1 MLAPPSPPLTVTALP
16 PIRIIPRLDIKGEN
30 VVKGVR
36 LEGLRVVGKPDAFA
50 RRYYAEGADEILFI
64 DIVASLYG
72 RNNILGV
79 VERAAGEIFVPL
91 TVGGGLRT
99 LDDIAGALRAGAD
112 KVAINTAGLRRPAFL
127 AEAAERFGSQCIV
140 LNVEAKRRGPAQWEP
155 LTDNGRETTG
165 RDALAW
171 VEEALA
177 LGVGEVLVTSVDQ
190 EGTRKGFD
198 LELVA
203 EIRKRAKV
211 PVIACG
217 GAGTAEHVTAC
228 FRETDAD
235 AVACAAIFHYGVIPL
250 PALKAE
256 LARSGIAV
264 RAPASMEA
272 AA

>member
-1 MLAPPSPPLTVTALP
+1 MSA

-36 LEGLRVVGKPDAFA
+36 LEGLRVVGKPGEFA
-50 RRYYAEGADEILFI
+50 RRYYADGADEILFV

-79 VERAAGEIFVPL
+79 VERAAREIFVPL
-91 TVGGGLRT
+91 TVGGGLRS

-112 KVAINTAGLRRPAFL
+112 KVAINTAAVRRPAFL

-140 LNVEAKRRGPAQWEP
+140 LNLEAKRRGPAAWEA

-171 VEEALA
+171 VEEALS

-190 EGTRKGFD
+190 EGTKKGFD
-198 LELVA
+198 TDLLAAV
-203 EIRKRAKV
+203 RKRARV

-217 GAGTAEHVTAC
+217 GAGTAAHVADC
-228 FRETDAD
+228 FRAADAD
-235 AVACAAIFHYGVIPL
+235 AAACAAIFHYGLVPL
-250 PALKAE
+250 PALKAA
-256 LARSGIAV
+256 LADAGIAV
-264 RAPASMEA
+264 RSAAAMEA
-272 AA
+272 A

>member
-1 MLAPPSPPLTVTALP
+1 MTLSPV
-16 PIRIIPRLDIKGEN
+16 RIIPRLDIKGEN

-36 LEGLRVVGKPDAFA
+36 LEGLRIVGKPDEFA

-72 RNNILGV
+72 RNNILDV
-79 VERAAGEIFVPL
+79 VERAAREIFVPL

-99 LDDIAGALRAGAD
+99 LDDISAALRAGAD

-140 LNVEAKRRGPAQWEP
+140 LNLEAKRRGPGKWEP

-165 RDALAW
+165 RDALSW
-171 VEEALA
+171 LEEALT
-177 LGVGEVLVTSVDQ
+177 LGVGEILITSVDQ

-217 GAGTAEHVTAC
+217 GAGMAAHVTDC
-228 FRETDAD
+228 FRFADAD
-235 AVACAAIFHYGVIPL
+235 AVACASILHYATVPL

-256 LARSGIAV
+256 LAKAGIAI
-264 RAPASMEA
+264 RAPAAMEA

>member
-1 MLAPPSPPLTVTALP
+1 MTAPLP
-16 PIRIIPRLDIKGEN
+16 PVRLIPRLDIKGEN

-36 LEGLRVVGKPDAFA
+36 LEGLRVVGKPDDFA
-50 RRYYAEGADEILFI
+50 RRYYVHGADEVLFI

-79 VERAAGEIFVPL
+79 VERAAREIFVPL
-91 TVGGGLRT
+91 TVGGGLRS
-99 LDDIAGALRAGAD
+99 LEDIAGALNAGAD

-127 AEAAERFGSQCIV
+127 SEAAERFGSQCIV
-140 LNVEAKRRGPAQWEP
+140 LNLEAKRRGPGQWEP

-171 VEEALA
+171 VEEALS
-177 LGVGEVLVTSVDQ
+177 LGVGEILVTSVDQ

-198 LELVA
+198 LELIA
-203 EIRKRAKV
+203 EVRKRARV

-217 GAGTAEHVTAC
+217 GAGGAGHVADC
-228 FRETDAD
+228 FLKTDTD
-235 AVACAAIFHYGVIPL
+235 AVACAAILHYGATTL
-250 PALKAE
+250 PALKAD
-256 LARSGIAV
+256 LARAGIAV
-264 RAPASMEA
+264 RETAPIEA

>member
-1 MLAPPSPPLTVTALP
+1 MFLA
-16 PIRIIPRLDIKGEN
+16 PIRIVPRLDIKGEN

-36 LEGLRVVGKPDAFA
+36 LEGLRVVGRPEEFA
-50 RRYYAEGADEILFI
+50 RRYYAEGADEILFV

-72 RNNILGV
+72 RNSILCV
-79 VERAAGEIFVPL
+79 VERAAREIFVPL

-112 KVAINTAGLRRPAFL
+112 KVAINTAGIRRPAFL
-127 AEAAERFGSQCIV
+127 AQAAERFGSQCIV
-140 LNVEAKRRGPAQWEP
+140 LNLEAKRRGPGQWEA

-165 RDALAW
+165 RDALTW
-171 VEEALA
+171 VEEAQA

-198 LELVA
+198 CELTAAVRA
-203 EIRKRAKV
+203 RAKV

-217 GAGTAEHVTAC
+217 GAGGADHVAECIRV
-228 FRETDAD
+228 AD
-235 AVACAAIFHYGVIPL
+235 VDGVACAAILHYGQVPL
-250 PALKAE
+250 PALKAA
-256 LARSGIAV
+256 LAEAGIPV
-264 RAPASMEA
+264 RAASPMEA

>member
-1 MLAPPSPPLTVTALP
+1 MNAAA

-36 LEGLRVVGKPDAFA
+36 LEGLRVVGKPDDFA
-50 RRYYAEGADEILFI
+50 RRYYAEGADEILFV

-79 VERAAGEIFVPL
+79 VERAAREIFVPL

-112 KVAINTAGLRRPAFL
+112 KVSINTAGLRRPAFL
-127 AEAAERFGSQCIV
+127 AEAAERFVSQCIV
-140 LNVEAKRRGPAQWEP
+140 LNLEAKRRGPGQWEP

-177 LGVGEVLVTSVDQ
+177 LGVGEILVTSVDQ

-198 LELVA
+198 LDLVG
-203 EIRKRAKV
+203 EVRKRAKV
-211 PVIACG
+211 PVIASG
-217 GAGTAEHVTAC
+217 GAGAAEHVADC
-228 FRETDAD
+228 FRAADAD
-235 AVACAAIFHYGVIPL
+235 AAACAAIFHYGVVPL
-250 PALKAE
+250 PALKSA
-256 LARSGIAV
+256 LAMAGVVV
-264 RAPASMEA
+264 RAAAAMEA